1 MDAFFSS
8 LLGVDRWIPR
18 ALPESSHGHTAP
30 GPARVRTRLRYRP
43 NVPKCRLLSELHDD
57 DGDTWRTA
65 VARGS
70 GRGYQEEMFTCPSSS
85 VPFACESH
93 AEGQARSGYGRSAPT
108 LASSRQLGC

>member
-18 ALPESSHGHTAP
+18 ALPESSHGHTVP

-43 NVPKCRLLSELHDD
+43 NVLKCRLLSELHDD

-65 VARGS
+65 VARDS
-70 GRGYQEEMFTCPSSS
+70 GRAAKGKCLPARRHPSPS
-85 VPFACESH
+85 PASH
-93 AEGQARSGYGRSAPT
+93 SQRARPTLLGPRIRWTGRSV
-108 LASSRQLGC
+108 LL